1 MTEAETT
8 PGMFPDKP
16 GECPEATWEHLAVW
30 ERIKEALYSLPSS
43 FKMEGHFPARPASD
57 LHSAN
62 TLLGEA
68 IAKEEALLDTRDLA
82 EVLRDVLTYGLR
94 PEVVK
99 EAEKVLARVEG
110 R

>member
-1 MTEAETT
+1 MAH
-8 PGMFPDKP
+8 G
-16 GECPEATWEHLAVW
+16 
-30 ERIKEALYSLPSS
+30 
-43 FKMEGHFPARPASD
+43 
-57 LHSAN
+57 
-62 TLLGEA
+62 TL

>member
-1 MTEAETT
+1 MAHGTLAEMRARLEYLEQEIERPGYSFVASCLTSAREAE
-8 PGMFPDKP
+8 
-16 GECPEATWEHLAVW
+16 A
-30 ERIKEALYSLPSS
+30 KEL
-43 FKMEGHFPARPASD
+43 R
-57 LHSAN
+57 
-62 TLLGEA
+62 EA
-68 IAKEEALLDTRDLA
+68 IAKEEALLDARDLA